1 MTNLELAQQQ
11 GNQAAPNLL
20 DAAAA
25 GELGGGS
32 SKYPSL
38 STASAVMAYEV
49 FSLDTDQATE
59 AAANTIYNNCKLV
72 TDNHLDLFILIE
84 EYLPDGAEYSEASR
98 YYYYAFSARALAH
111 FKNLATAFPEE
122 FPYEIFDNIEPDELC
137 TFEDEIAGVMVELT
151 IFSLTISVD
160 ELPPAASGLIMLDF
174 TKSREFAGLVPTG
187 SSIYAQIKPAIFLT
201 SSPAI
206 PGVLSV
212 QYYAESLLD
221 VPVKLD
227 KVYSIYS
234 SEIPLPML

>member
-1 MTNLELAQQQ
+1 
-11 GNQAAPNLL
+11 
-20 DAAAA
+20 
-25 GELGGGS
+25 
-32 SKYPSL
+32 
-38 STASAVMAYEV
+38 MAYMV

-72 TDNHLDLFILIE
+72 TDNHLDHFILIE
-84 EYLPDGAEYSEASR
+84 EYLTDGAEYSEASR

-122 FPYEIFDNIEPDELC
+122 FPAEIFDNIEPDELC
-137 TFEDEIAGVMVELT
+137 TFEDKIATMMAKLT
-151 IFSLTISVD
+151 LFSLTLGVD
-160 ELPPAASGLIMLDF
+160 ELPPAASGLIILDF
-174 TKSREFAGLVPTG
+174 EKPNEFAELVPEG
-187 SSIYAQIKPAIFLT
+187 SSIYTQIMP
-201 SSPAI
+201 SSLGSPSI

-234 SEIPLPML
+234 SEIPMPRL